1 MLFEKN
7 SSILELDSIQKVEC
21 RLCGSGRTKH
31 WGEFTED
38 DREPSFSNPSAN
50 LVDIGRIPYGQFFA
64 HIVFYK
70 PSVCIQAVFLY
81 CPNADKKKKR
91 AW

>member
-7 SSILELDSIQKVEC
+7 SSILDLDSIQKVEC

-50 LVDIGRIPYGQFFA
+50 LVDMEGFRMGRIRFFA
-64 HIVFYK
+64 VLNTNLQGVLHFAHSL
-70 PSVCIQAVFLY
+70 SVLY
-81 CPNADKKKKR
+81 TDACN
-91 AW
+91 